1 MKESKEFNETALVPK
16 GFEEID
22 FPITNK
28 LVFALVMQHPE
39 ICRKLIDRIIPDRK
53 VKEVRLH
60 DKPITVDSMTEV
72 SIITGIANHGIRL
85 DVLFEEDDTWF
96 DIEMQTG
103 AYDHIP
109 KRTRYYHSLM
119 DQAYLKTG
127 MAYEKL
133 APQYVIFICTFDPVS
148 WENPSD
154 PDSTY
159 NPGLPIYRFRMLED
173 KNHLPLGDLSY
184 TILVNT
190 KAKQDDM
197 PDELRSFCNYVNKL
211 GLDETDEMVSEIHD
225 QVVVLN
231 RNEKARGVFMTLDEW
246 IKEEAYYRSIELSK
260 EAREK
265 ALIEGRAEG
274 LAEGRAEGLAEGRAE
289 GLAEGRAEGE
299 LIGSLQTLCG
309 FVKDGIISYEDAV
322 LKAPDPVAFEKMYKE
337 IK

>member
-1 MKESKEFNETALVPK
+1 
-16 GFEEID
+16 
-22 FPITNK
+22 
-28 LVFALVMQHPE
+28 
-39 ICRKLIDRIIPDRK
+39 
-53 VKEVRLH
+53 
-60 DKPITVDSMTEV
+60 
-72 SIITGIANHGIRL
+72 
-85 DVLFEEDDTWF
+85 
-96 DIEMQTG
+96 
-103 AYDHIP
+103 
-109 KRTRYYHSLM
+109 
-119 DQAYLKTG
+119 
-127 MAYEKL
+127 
-133 APQYVIFICTFDPVS
+133 
-148 WENPSD
+148 
-154 PDSTY
+154 
-159 NPGLPIYRFRMLED
+159 MLED

-260 EAREK
+260 ELSKEAREK
-265 ALIEGRAEG
+265 ALI
-274 LAEGRAEGLAEGRAE
+274 EGRAEGLAEGRAE

-309 FVKDGIISYEDAV
+309 FVKDGIISYEDAL
-322 LKAPDPVAFEKMYKE
+322 LKAPDPAAFEKMYKE